1 MKKYY
6 ILIVVL
12 CLIII
17 GEGVVIFLN
26 SNQEVK
32 PEESYT
38 NIPKEEENVEN
49 KEEATMVVYIVDNT
63 SDERIL
69 EIEKEINNIS
79 TVSNVE
85 FKSKEE
91 WIEEMQNYSD
101 TLDAVFEYLDN
112 PPLLDSFIVTVN
124 DINEIDN
131 TAQLIED
138 ISNVSEVQYSNR
150 VDSDVIENDNNT

>member
-49 KEEATMVVYIVDNT
+49 KEEATMVVYIEETT

-69 EIEKEINNIS
+69 EMENEIRNIS

-85 FKSKEE
+85 FMSREE
-91 WIEEMQNYSD
+91 WMEEMQNYSD

-112 PPLLDSFIVTVN
+112 PSLLDSFIVTVN